1 MLDWNRIS
9 NLRNEVGPDDFG
21 EVVDLFLEEADSVTL
36 TLAAQTGD
44 KDLEEALHFLKGSA
58 LTLGF
63 SDLSDLCQ
71 ISETL
76 ASRGQANEIDLK
88 PILTSYEVSK
98 SRFLSDLP
106 SAFDTQT
113 NL

>member
-9 NLRNEVGPDDFG
+9 SLRDEVGPDDFG

-36 TLAAQTGD
+36 TLAAQPCD
-44 KDLEEALHFLKGSA
+44 QNLEEALHFLKGSA

-63 SDLSDLCQ
+63 RDLSDLCQ

-76 ASRGQANEIDLK
+76 ASKGRSDEIDLN

-106 SAFDTQT
+106 GAFDSQT
-113 NL
+113 SL